1 MDVHSADLVRIE
13 VVAALREPRGKRG
26 EIVRGELGDLL
37 LELGS
42 VGMVLDEE
50 PVPRSGEGLAGT
62 ARDLDGQL
70 EAHDQRVAPA
80 VLGHPLLPG
89 LVTGGRLGL
98 GMSQDG
104 RRLIEQSPD

>member
-42 VGMVLDEE
+42 VGMVLD
-50 PVPRSGEGLAGT
+50 VRT
-62 ARDLDGQL
+62 R
-70 EAHDQRVAPA
+70 PA
-80 VLGHPLLPG
+80 K
-89 LVTGGRLGL
+89 R
-98 GMSQDG
+98 
-104 RRLIEQSPD
+104 